1 MSLAPAGYF
10 SRPRAL
16 WRRLSRWVAGLL
28 PKGLYRR
35 ALLIVILPV
44 VLLQTTIAWIFMER
58 HWQFVT
64 GRLSASTVN
73 EIGAI
78 VDLYEANA
86 KLPYFKRLDTIA
98 NRRLLMDIEL
108 LPDKT
113 LPPAL
118 PKPFFSIIDT
128 ALSRELSR
136 QIGKPFWIDT
146 VGQSKLVEIRIQLK
160 DSVLRV
166 LTHRNQTYVSN
177 SHIFLIWMFVISLV
191 LLAIAILFLRN
202 QIRPIV
208 RLARAAEEFGKG
220 RDASF
225 RPHGALEVRQAGLAF
240 LEMKRR
246 VERSIEQRT
255 TMLSGVS
262 HDLRTILTRFRLSL
276 AVLPPGPELEEL
288 EMDVNEM
295 QRMLEA
301 YLDFAKGAG
310 SESAAQID
318 LSALL
323 SQIQSE
329 AERHG
334 HSCAVTVVGNPLVT
348 VRPDAFKRLLVNLVS
363 NAQRYSQ
370 KVEVSARHEGRFLFV
385 DVDDDGPGIPANARE
400 DVFRPFFRLDEART
414 LDGSGTGLGL
424 AIARDI
430 ARIHGGDIQL
440 AGSHLGGL
448 RASVRLPL

>member
-1 MSLAPAGYF
+1 M
-10 SRPRAL
+10 
-16 WRRLSRWVAGLL
+16 

-98 NRRLLMDIEL
+98 NRWLLMDIEL

-191 LLAIAILFLRN
+191 LLAIAIL
-202 QIRPIV
+202 
-208 RLARAAEEFGKG
+208 
-220 RDASF
+220 
-225 RPHGALEVRQAGLAF
+225 
-240 LEMKRR
+240 
-246 VERSIEQRT
+246 
-255 TMLSGVS
+255 
-262 HDLRTILTRFRLSL
+262 
-276 AVLPPGPELEEL
+276 
-288 EMDVNEM
+288 
-295 QRMLEA
+295 
-301 YLDFAKGAG
+301 
-310 SESAAQID
+310 
-318 LSALL
+318 
-323 SQIQSE
+323 
-329 AERHG
+329 
-334 HSCAVTVVGNPLVT
+334 
-348 VRPDAFKRLLVNLVS
+348 
-363 NAQRYSQ
+363 
-370 KVEVSARHEGRFLFV
+370 
-385 DVDDDGPGIPANARE
+385 
-400 DVFRPFFRLDEART
+400 
-414 LDGSGTGLGL
+414 
-424 AIARDI
+424 
-430 ARIHGGDIQL
+430 
-440 AGSHLGGL
+440 
-448 RASVRLPL
+448 